1 MSLSQN
7 LFRVV
12 ARLIAI
18 YIHLKPACTSG
29 KCRELTIIFSHS
41 VYRGMSSDN
50 RCLACDLLSVHT
62 AAHLHYVSKHSAR
75 ILLRYFYFKCIHR
88 LKQDTFRHHES
99 LSHSPV
105 SRLSEITALGV
116 FLMCPA
122 CGDGYLH
129 IRDRG
134 SRQHPFE
141 FLFL

>member
-7 LFRVV
+7 LFGVV
-12 ARLIAI
+12 TWLIAV

-29 KCRELTIIFSHS
+29 KCRELTIILSHS

-50 RCLACDLLSVHT
+50 RCLTRYLLSVHA

-75 ILLRYFYFKCIHR
+75 ILLRHLYFKCIHR
-88 LKQDTFRHHES
+88 LKQDTFRHHKS

-105 SRLSEITALGV
+105 CRLPEITALGV
-116 FLMCPA
+116 LLMCPA
-122 CGDGYLH
+122 CGDSYLH

-134 SRQHPFE
+134 SRQHPSE
-141 FLFL
+141 FPFL

>member
-12 ARLIAI
+12 ARLITI
-18 YIHLKPACTSG
+18 YIHLKPSCTSG
-29 KCRELTIIFSHS
+29 KCRELTIILSHS

-50 RCLACDLLSVHT
+50 RCLTGYLLSVHA

-75 ILLRYFYFKCIHR
+75 ILLRHFYFKCIHR
-88 LKQDTFRHHES
+88 LKQDTFRHHEP

-105 SRLSEITALGV
+105 CCLSEISALCV

-134 SRQHPFE
+134 ARQHPSE